1 MSKIAVVIHDRQA
14 EAIRM
19 SSGITLMDDEV
30 EIFFLDT
37 KMDGSQELEMM
48 LEIAQEME
56 LPLFSNES
64 ENESMTF
71 LSTQDLHNKLLSYD
85 HIIAY

>member
-1 MSKIAVVIHDRQA
+1 MSKIAVVINGRQA

-30 EIFFLDT
+30 DIFFLDT
-37 KMDGSQELEMM
+37 KMDGSEELEMM
-48 LEIAQEME
+48 LEITQEME
-56 LPLFSNES
+56 LPLFSNEP
-64 ENESMTF
+64 ENDSMTF
-71 LSTQDLHNKLLSYD
+71 LSTEDLHNKLLSYD

>member
-1 MSKIAVVIHDRQA
+1 MSKIAVVIHGRQA

-30 EIFFLDT
+30 DIFFLDT
-37 KMDGSQELEMM
+37 KMDGSDELEMM

-56 LPLFSNES
+56 LSLFSNDAD
-64 ENESMTF
+64 NASMTF
-71 LSTQDLHNKLLSYD
+71 LSTDDLHNKLLSYD

>member
-19 SSGITLMDDEV
+19 SSGITLMDDQV
-30 EIFFLDT
+30 DIFFLDT
-37 KMDGSQELEMM
+37 KMDGSEELEMM
-48 LEIAQEME
+48 LEIAEEME
-56 LPLFSNES
+56 LSLYSNVP
-64 ENESMTF
+64 ENESMSI
-71 LSTQDLHNKLLSYD
+71 LSSEDLHNKLLDYD

>member
-14 EAIRM
+14 EAVRM

-37 KMDGSQELEMM
+37 KMDGSDELEMM

-56 LPLFSNES
+56 LPLFSNVS
-64 ENESMTF
+64 ENKLMTF
-71 LSTQDLHNKLLSYD
+71 LSTEDLHSKLLSYD

>member
-19 SSGITLMDDEV
+19 GSGLTLMDDEV
-30 EIFFLDT
+30 DIFFLDT
-37 KMDGSQELEMM
+37 KMDGSEELEMM

-56 LPLFSNES
+56 LPLFSNEPD
-64 ENESMTF
+64 NESMTF

>member
-30 EIFFLDT
+30 DIFFLDT
-37 KMDGSQELEMM
+37 KMDGSEELEMM

-56 LPLFSNES
+56 LLLFSNES

-71 LSTQDLHNKLLSYD
+71 LSTED
-85 HIIAY
+85 A

>member
-1 MSKIAVVIHDRQA
+1 MSKIAVVINGRQA

-30 EIFFLDT
+30 DVFFLDT
-37 KMDGSQELEMM
+37 KMDGSEELEMM
-48 LEIAQEME
+48 LEIASEME
-56 LPLFSNES
+56 LPIFTNEP
-64 ENESMTF
+64 ENDSMTL
-71 LSTQDLHNKLLSYD
+71 LSTPELHNKLLSYD

>member
-30 EIFFLDT
+30 DIFFLDT
-37 KMDGSQELEMM
+37 KMDGSEELEMM

-56 LPLFSNES
+56 LLLFSNES

-71 LSTQDLHNKLLSYD
+71 LSTEDLHNKLLSYD

>member
-1 MSKIAVVIHDRQA
+1 MSKIAVVINGRQA

-30 EIFFLDT
+30 DIFFLDT
-37 KMDGSQELEMM
+37 KMDGSDDLEMM
-48 LEIAQEME
+48 LEIAHEME
-56 LPLFSNES
+56 LPIFTNES

-85 HIIAY
+85 NIIAY

>member
-1 MSKIAVVIHDRQA
+1 MSKIAVVIHGRQA

-30 EIFFLDT
+30 DIFFLDT
-37 KMDGSQELEMM
+37 KMDGSEELEMM

-56 LPLFSNES
+56 LTLFSNES